1 MRKFILLIAVI
12 SFTYS
17 CGSFEWN
24 AENKKAFIDSCN
36 VDGTMEA
43 YCECYLDQ
51 LIKDEVSLID
61 ASTLSEDEALEIA
74 ERCFNKL

>member
-1 MRKFILLIAVI
+1 
-12 SFTYS
+12 
-17 CGSFEWN
+17 
-24 AENKKAFIDSCN
+24 
-36 VDGTMEA
+36 MEA